1 MGGGRSSS
9 DVRSTTSSSSKSRR
23 KTDSKSSHSR
33 KSSRG
38 DDRDRGLGD
47 LSAYEPSVSGSRR
60 GPASVAGESV
70 ASTYVTAEPDE
81 IEPYPAVVERAPKR
95 RDSDRDSIRS
105 SRRRHRDR
113 SESRDRDKRKSRRS
127 TTEGLDDDWER
138 ERGER
143 GERDRRERRRTQSGD
158 HYMPP
163 VSTMP
168 SSAPGAQFAADIA
181 APGFSQFPMQYDNTM
196 APAFSAAHE
205 STPSPYDPHVQQQFP
220 GQFPTGITEPYL
232 PYHPAGAAADY
243 YGDQGQSVSEQPGVR
258 PQKPLVNSQ
267 DHLMAASPAANPPP
281 EPSSLGQVGAAA
293 AYFDD
298 ATPVQSVSKPP
309 SGSSSKPSKP
319 GKISKPSS
327 SKPSKPSKPSSSSA
341 IPAAAA
347 AGAATYGIGSMMSH
361 EESQSQYS
369 STSAHQSHSY
379 SQGAVPSS
387 SRPPGSNKPP
397 TSSKPPHSYGVG
409 TGIGIAAA
417 GAAAGYMFNH
427 NDHHDHPENSAQHS
441 QYNGPHYDQSSQ
453 SGLPPYASGSNNV
466 MSAAGG
472 AGYAGPSYAQHVAHH
487 GPGYYPQAIGAGG
500 LAMQHRQR
508 GPLTKFV
515 DFWRDPEGVGR
526 FEDYTETI
534 GVCRYCFDP
543 QSTSL
548 NAPRKHHYNAR
559 RHSSD
564 RYSSS
569 SNSRVNK
576 LSRYHSSEDERGRR
590 KKSKKSSSWLPGML
604 AGYAA
609 KSIFAGKDF
618 DDSYSVR
625 SGRPSGERTSSHD
638 ETMSY
643 TSRGVVR
650 RSERNSPREYYY
662 EDKKSRRP
670 RSRSSSR
677 SRHSSF
683 MKEAALG
690 AAVGGAALAV
700 SKHQRDRSRSTS
712 RIQRRKDSSSSS
724 SFVDVSRPAAKSAGG
739 FTSFFTSTSENR
751 RKTRAKRS
759 KSFFSFRS
767 SSSSSL
773 DNDLAFGDGFSKK
786 PNKLQKKQE
795 KGKKREDVDAALL
808 GLGAT
813 ATALAASHSH
823 GRSRSTGQI
832 LSARD
837 SRSRHS
843 DYGTSANEDDEWID
857 AGSDD
862 HSSTS
867 AHSGLAFGGS
877 SGDSSSDS
885 NSGRWGW
892 GWGKKKE
899 KKKEKKSSIGDAAL
913 AAGAGALGGA
923 ALASVARRRDSRP
936 SSSAGSLQQVYP
948 VPTSDPSRFDVGRAT
963 PSVISNDQ
971 TPLVRPGPI
980 PLQQPQPVTPVSQ
993 AVYSTQGSVLGSI
1006 PAYSTP
1012 AAVPPIFA
1020 NEFDRY
1026 GPQNQGSRDASWH
1039 PDDASYVERR
1049 HPRRS
1054 NSSPVFPIHE
1064 STVSSQK
1071 RRSTIRDQASVSFNL
1086 TEEQAERE
1094 RRLSLTRRER
1104 ESRDDFRD
1112 EPVQLI
1118 DREKELARLE
1128 SERRDL
1134 ERKREREE
1142 RDREREREERDHER
1156 EMERRRKDRDDEKR
1170 RSDGD
1175 KEKDSSKWVEAAAI
1189 GAIGAAAATSII
1201 SHKSRKDEEDASEA
1215 SSRRRE
1221 RRRAERRAESSVISK
1236 PNVPAPV
1243 EPPEPPVDYTDYREE
1258 PYPRPSPRPAQV
1270 YDDYAEFY
1278 APEEIRHSP
1287 DEHSRRRGSVES
1299 DGKPDIVE
1307 VVPASEREK
1316 EEARDEPT
1324 DLPQFGP
1331 EPTDLPQFGPEP
1343 YENREHLPWPV
1354 PQLNFI
1360 DPTPPQSIN
1369 GSVRGGA
1376 SPVVAPVQKAR
1387 DAPREVVREEP
1398 RSEPRSEPYE
1408 AAPREKEPKH
1418 ERSTTGSRVSWGP
1431 HSTHE
1436 YEVPSSSEPD
1446 FSPTPDDFQ
1455 DISID
1460 FPEKEK
1466 PKDIPKS
1473 KEVSKPEFG
1482 DDIEF
1487 AATVAAATEA
1497 AGFDPSFVIDDPKYH
1512 KRTSPPGSEDEGTFS
1527 PSSKWAPVPEQ
1538 HHGFIEGEIDSPDVS
1553 NTRDDTQ
1560 KHVIDKD
1567 PFYAE
1572 PESFCK
1578 DNESSKRREVS
1589 IAQEVIEQLNGK
1601 HGRSGSP
1608 EVDVLSMPGGFD
1620 SFTDS
1625 REVEPRDDRSVFS
1638 APPARESEKSK
1649 SKKSRRSGDDLDLSR
1664 DLPRE
1669 SSRDIS
1675 REALV
1680 NIPSPAVEEP
1690 EIDDKEE
1697 KRRKRRSKQDSDVF
1711 AVDDDARSAIT
1722 SIEDVEKAE
1731 RRKHRSSRS
1740 RDFDDAASIASSPAK
1755 FDDAKG
1761 PVTPLED
1768 DEKSERRKHRSSRSR
1783 EFDDAASAIT
1793 APEDDEKSERRKHRR
1808 SKRDSD
1814 TYSVDDDARS
1824 AATSFE
1830 DGEKSERRKHRSSRS
1845 SRDVSPSTPLDDDEK
1860 SERRRHRSRSSRDFD
1875 DAASAITTPEDDG
1888 KSERRK
1894 HRRSKR
1900 DSDTFSVDDDA
1911 RSAITSFDDI
1921 DKSER
1926 RKHRSRSSRDF
1937 DDTASISS
1945 SPAKFDETREKRRS
1959 KDDKELKEK
1968 SSSGGLFRSLFGSRV
1983 SEPARSRSNSRS
1995 SSVDKR
2001 PSREAMSEAGIDDER
2016 RRRKKKHR
2024 SSSGGESLRDD
2035 GSDKESVR
2043 SARSSRSEANL
2054 EEYRSS
2060 RQKKEERRRNKYE
2073 DIVDS
2078 GRRRESEKV

>member
-1 MGGGRSSS
+1 MFKALMGGGRSSS

-47 LSAYEPSVSGSRR
+47 LSAYEPSASSSRR

-70 ASTYVTAEPDE
+70 ASTYVTAEPDP
-81 IEPYPAVVERAPKR
+81 IDPYTAIVHRTPKR
-95 RDSDRDSIRS
+95 RDSDRDSVR
-105 SRRRHRDR
+105 SRRRERDR

-127 TTEGLDDDWER
+127 TADALDDDWER
-138 ERGER
+138 ER

-163 VSTMP
+163 VSTSMP
-168 SSAPGAQFAADIA
+168 PSAPGAQFAADIA
-181 APGFSQFPMQYDNTM
+181 APGFSQFPMQYDNSM
-196 APAFSAAHE
+196 APAFSPPHTSA
-205 STPSPYDPHVQQQFP
+205 PSLYDPHVPQQFP
-220 GQFPTGITEPYL
+220 GQFPTGAAEPYL

-243 YGDQGQSVSEQPGVR
+243 YGDQGQSVSEQPGTSDGGIAVG
-258 PQKPLVNSQ
+258 Q
-267 DHLMAASPAANPPP
+267 PPP
-281 EPSSLGQVGAAA
+281 EPSSLGQIGAAA

-298 ATPVQSVSKPP
+298 APPTHSAGNPP
-309 SGSSSKPSKP
+309 SGSSSKPPKP
-319 GKISKPSS
+319 GKTSKPSS
-327 SKPSKPSKPSSSSA
+327 SKPSKPSRLSSSSS

-347 AGAATYGIGSMMSH
+347 AGAATYGIGSIMAHDESH
-361 EESQSQYS
+361 YS
-369 STSAHQSHSY
+369 STNEYQSHSY
-379 SQGAVPSS
+379 SQGAIPSS
-387 SRPPGSNKPP
+387 SKPPAANRPSGSNKPP
-397 TSSKPPHSYGVG
+397 SSSKPPHSYGVG
-409 TGIGIAAA
+409 TGIGVAAA
-417 GAAAGYMFNH
+417 GAAAGYMLSH
-427 NDHHDHPENSAQHS
+427 HDHHDQPENPAQH
-441 QYNGPHYDQSSQ
+441 PHYNVQNYEGSSQ
-453 SGLPPYASGSNNV
+453 FGLPPYASGSNNATT
-466 MSAAGG
+466 AAGD
-472 AGYAGPSYAQHVAHH
+472 AGYAGPTYAQHVAHH
-487 GPGYYPQAIGAGG
+487 GPGYYPQAVGAGA

-543 QSTSL
+543 QSSSL
-548 NAPRKHHYNAR
+548 NAPRKHNYHAR

-590 KKSKKSSSWLPGML
+590 KKSKKSSSWLPGVL
-604 AGYAA
+604 TGYAA

-638 ETMSY
+638 ETTSY

-650 RSERNSPREYYY
+650 RSRRNSPREYYY
-662 EDKKSRRP
+662 EDKHSRRN

-700 SKHQRDRSRSTS
+700 SKQQRDRSRSTS
-712 RIQRRKDSSSSS
+712 RVQRRKDSSSSS
-724 SFVDVSRPAAKSAGG
+724 SFVDVSRPAAKSIGG
-739 FTSFFTSTSENR
+739 FTSFFTSSSENR
-751 RKTRAKRS
+751 RNTRAKRS

-786 PNKLQKKQE
+786 PPNKLKKE
-795 KGKKREDVDAALL
+795 RKGKKPEDVDAALL

-813 ATALAASHSH
+813 ATALAAANSH

-832 LSARD
+832 LAARET
-837 SRSRHS
+837 RSRHS

-857 AGSDD
+857 ADSDD
-862 HSSTS
+862 RSSSS
-867 AHSGLAFGGS
+867 ANSALAFGASSSNSSSESS
-877 SGDSSSDS
+877 SG
-885 NSGRWGW
+885 GWGW
-892 GWGKKKE
+892 GWGKKKQ
-899 KKKEKKSSIGDAAL
+899 KKKDKKTSNGKAAL

-963 PSVISNDQ
+963 PSVLSSEQ

-993 AVYSTQGSVLGSI
+993 AIYSTQGSLPGSI
-1006 PAYSTP
+1006 PAYSDP

-1026 GPQNQGSRDASWH
+1026 GHPHQTSRDASWN
-1039 PDDASYVERR
+1039 PGSVSYPER
-1049 HPRRS
+1049 HQPRRS
-1054 NSSPVFPIHE
+1054 NSSPVFPIQE
-1064 STVSSQK
+1064 SSVSSQK
-1071 RRSTIRDQASVSFNL
+1071 RRSTIKDQASVSFNL

-1094 RRLSLTRRER
+1094 RRLSLTRRQR
-1104 ESRDDFRD
+1104 ESREDFRD
-1112 EPVQLI
+1112 DPVQLI
-1118 DREKELARLE
+1118 DREEELARLE
-1128 SERRDL
+1128 SERHDREERERKEL
-1134 ERKREREE
+1134 EREVERERERE
-1142 RDREREREERDHER
+1142 REREVEREREERER
-1156 EMERRRKDRDDEKR
+1156 ERARERRRKERDDEKR
-1170 RSDGD
+1170 RSDSD
-1175 KEKDSSKWVEAAAI
+1175 KERDPSKWVEAAAI

-1201 SHKSRKDEEDASEA
+1201 SHKSKKDEEDASEA

-1221 RRRAERRAESSVISK
+1221 RRRAERRAESSIASK
-1236 PNVPAPV
+1236 SDVPVPV
-1243 EPPEPPVDYTDYREE
+1243 EAPEPPVDYTDYREE
-1258 PYPRPSPRPAQV
+1258 SHPRRSPRPAQV
-1270 YDDYAEFY
+1270 YDDYAEFF
-1278 APEEIRHSP
+1278 APEEVRHSP
-1287 DEHSRRRGSVES
+1287 NEHSRRRGSDES
-1299 DGKPDIVE
+1299 GDNPEIIE
-1307 VVPASEREK
+1307 VIPASEREK
-1316 EEARDEPT
+1316 EEAKD
-1324 DLPQFGP
+1324 

-1343 YENREHLPWPV
+1343 YEDREHLPWPV
-1354 PQLNFI
+1354 PRLNYI
-1360 DPTPPQSIN
+1360 EPTPPHSIN
-1369 GSVRGGA
+1369 GSVRGAA
-1376 SPVVAPVQKAR
+1376 SPVMAPVQKGR
-1387 DAPREVVREEP
+1387 DEPPEVVPEERREEHRKEP
-1398 RSEPRSEPYE
+1398 RSEPRSEPWE
-1408 AAPREKEPKH
+1408 APQESPKR

-1436 YEVPSSSEPD
+1436 YEVPSSSEPE

-1466 PKDIPKS
+1466 SKDLPKS
-1473 KEVSKPEFG
+1473 KETSNPDFG

-1497 AGFDPSFVIDDPKYH
+1497 AGFDPSYVIDDPKYH

-1527 PSSKWAPVPEQ
+1527 PTSRWTPVPEQ
-1538 HHGFIEGEIDSPDVS
+1538 PHGFIEGEIESPDLS
-1553 NTRDDTQ
+1553 KSKDDAPT
-1560 KHVIDKD
+1560 HTIDKHS
-1567 PFYAE
+1567 FYAE
-1572 PESFCK
+1572 PESFCREN
-1578 DNESSKRREVS
+1578 DSSKRREVS
-1589 IAQEVIEQLNGK
+1589 IAQEVMEQLNGK
-1601 HGRSGSP
+1601 HGMPSSS
-1608 EVDVLSMPGGFD
+1608 ENDVLSMPGGFD
-1620 SFTDS
+1620 NFNDS
-1625 REVEPRDDRSVFS
+1625 REVEPYDDRSVFS
-1638 APPARESEKSK
+1638 APPVREPESRTKSK
-1649 SKKSRRSGDDLDLSR
+1649 NSRRSGDGVDFAR

-1669 SSRDIS
+1669 PSRNVSRDVPVD
-1675 REALV
+1675 AV
-1680 NIPSPAVEEP
+1680 SPAAEDH
-1690 EIDDKEE
+1690 EIDHKEE
-1697 KRRKRRSKQDSDVF
+1697 KPQKRRSKEESDVF
-1711 AVDDDARSAIT
+1711 AIDDDARSAIT
-1722 SIEDVEKAE
+1722 SIEDAEKTE

-1740 RDFDDAASIASSPAK
+1740 RDFDDAASVASSPAK
-1755 FDDAKG
+1755 FDDSKG
-1761 PVTPLED
+1761 PITPLEDVEKSEHRKHRSSKSRGFEDTASASTTLED
-1768 DEKSERRKHRSSRSR
+1768 DEKSERRKHRSSKSSR
-1783 EFDDAASAIT
+1783 ET
-1793 APEDDEKSERRKHRR
+1793 
-1808 SKRDSD
+1808 
-1814 TYSVDDDARS
+1814 
-1824 AATSFE
+1824 
-1830 DGEKSERRKHRSSRS
+1830 
-1845 SRDVSPSTPLDDDEK
+1845 SPSTPLDDDGK

-1875 DAASAITTPEDDG
+1875 DAASAITNADDDE

-1900 DSDTFSVDDDA
+1900 DSDTFSVDDEA
-1911 RSAITSFDDI
+1911 RSAITSIDDVER
-1921 DKSER
+1921 SER

-2001 PSREAMSEAGIDDER
+2001 PSREAMSEAGVDDER

-2024 SSSGGESLRDD
+2024 SSSGGDSLRDD

-2043 SARSSRSEANL
+2043 SMRSSRSDANL

-2060 RQKKEERRRNKYE
+2060 RQKKEERRRHKYE

-2078 GRRRESEKV
+2078 GRRGESEKV

>member
-1 MGGGRSSS
+1 MFKALMGGVRSSS

-47 LSAYEPSVSGSRR
+47 LSAYEPSASSSRR

-70 ASTYVTAEPDE
+70 ASTYVTAEPDP
-81 IEPYPAVVERAPKR
+81 IDPYTAIVERTPKR
-95 RDSDRDSIRS
+95 RDSDRDSVR
-105 SRRRHRDR
+105 SRRRERDR

-127 TTEGLDDDWER
+127 TADELDDDWER
-138 ERGER
+138 ER

-163 VSTMP
+163 VSTSMP
-168 SSAPGAQFAADIA
+168 PSAPGAQFAADIA
-181 APGFSQFPMQYDNTM
+181 APGFSQFPMQYDNSI
-196 APAFSAAHE
+196 APNFSPPHTSA
-205 STPSPYDPHVQQQFP
+205 PSLYDPHVPQQFP
-220 GQFPTGITEPYL
+220 GQFPTGTAEPYL

-267 DHLMAASPAANPPP
+267 EHLMAASPSVNPPP
-281 EPSSLGQVGAAA
+281 EPSSLGQIGAAA

-298 ATPVQSVSKPP
+298 ATPIHSASNPP
-309 SGSSSKPSKP
+309 SGSSSKPPKP
-319 GKISKPSS
+319 GKTSKPRIIHRQTNINRIHTHKELSPVLASLQQPTGLPAQTSPPSS
-327 SKPSKPSKPSSSSA
+327 SKP
-341 IPAAAA
+341 
-347 AGAATYGIGSMMSH
+347 
-361 EESQSQYS
+361 
-369 STSAHQSHSY
+369 
-379 SQGAVPSS
+379 
-387 SRPPGSNKPP
+387 
-397 TSSKPPHSYGVG
+397 PHYYGVG
-409 TGIGIAAA
+409 TGIGVAAA
-417 GAAAGYMFNH
+417 GAAAGYMLSH
-427 NDHHDHPENSAQHS
+427 HDHHDHHDHPENPAQH
-441 QYNGPHYDQSSQ
+441 PHYNVQNYEESSQ
-453 SGLPPYASGSNNV
+453 FGLPPYASGSNNV
-466 MSAAGG
+466 TTANGD
-472 AGYAGPSYAQHVAHH
+472 AGYAGPTYAQHVAHH
-487 GPGYYPQAIGAGG
+487 GPGYYPQAVGAGA

-548 NAPRKHHYNAR
+548 NAPRKHNYHAR

-590 KKSKKSSSWLPGML
+590 KKSKKSSSWLPGVL
-604 AGYAA
+604 TGYAA

-638 ETMSY
+638 ETTSY
-643 TSRGVVR
+643 TSRGLVR
-650 RSERNSPREYYY
+650 RSRRNSPREYYY
-662 EDKKSRRP
+662 EDKHSQRN
-670 RSRSSSR
+670 RSQSSSR

-700 SKHQRDRSRSTS
+700 SKQQRDRSRSTS
-712 RIQRRKDSSSSS
+712 RVQRRKDSSSSS
-724 SFVDVSRPAAKSAGG
+724 SFVDVSRPAAKSVGG
-739 FTSFFTSTSENR
+739 FTSFFTSSSENR
-751 RKTRAKRS
+751 RNTRAKRS

-786 PNKLQKKQE
+786 PPNKLKKQR
-795 KGKKREDVDAALL
+795 KGKKPEDVDAALL

-813 ATALAASHSH
+813 ATALAAANSH

-832 LSARD
+832 LTARE

-857 AGSDD
+857 ADSDD
-862 HSSTS
+862 HSSSS
-867 AHSGLAFGGS
+867 ANSALAFGASSSNSSSESS
-877 SGDSSSDS
+877 SG
-885 NSGRWGW
+885 GWGW
-892 GWGKKKE
+892 GWGKKKQ
-899 KKKEKKSSIGDAAL
+899 KKKDKKTSNGKAAL

-948 VPTSDPSRFDVGRAT
+948 VPTSDPGRFDVGRAT
-963 PSVISNDQ
+963 PD
-971 TPLVRPGPI
+971 
-980 PLQQPQPVTPVSQ
+980 
-993 AVYSTQGSVLGSI
+993 
-1006 PAYSTP
+1006 P

-1020 NEFDRY
+1020 NEFDRN
-1026 GPQNQGSRDASWH
+1026 GHPHQASRDASWN
-1039 PDDASYVERR
+1039 PGSVSYPERR
-1049 HPRRS
+1049 QPRRS
-1054 NSSPVFPIHE
+1054 NSSPVFPIQE
-1064 STVSSQK
+1064 SSVFSQK
-1071 RRSTIRDQASVSFNL
+1071 RRSTIKDQASVSFNL

-1094 RRLSLTRRER
+1094 RRLSLTRRQR
-1104 ESRDDFRD
+1104 ESREDFRD
-1112 EPVQLI
+1112 DHVQLI
-1118 DREKELARLE
+1118 DREEESARLE
-1128 SERRDL
+1128 SERRDREERERKEL
-1134 ERKREREE
+1134 EREVERERKREREREWE
-1142 RDREREREERDHER
+1142 RERAEREHEREVDREREERER
-1156 EMERRRKDRDDEKR
+1156 ERTRERRRKERDDEKR
-1170 RSDGD
+1170 RSDSD
-1175 KEKDSSKWVEAAAI
+1175 KEKDPSKWVEAAAI

-1201 SHKSRKDEEDASEA
+1201 SHKSKKDEEDASEA

-1221 RRRAERRAESSVISK
+1221 RRRAERRAESSIVSK
-1236 PNVPAPV
+1236 SDVSVPV
-1243 EPPEPPVDYTDYREE
+1243 EAPEPPVDYTDYREE
-1258 PYPRPSPRPAQV
+1258 SHPRRSPRPAQV
-1270 YDDYAEFY
+1270 YDDYAEFF
-1278 APEEIRHSP
+1278 APEEVRHSP
-1287 DEHSRRRGSVES
+1287 NEQSRRRGSDES
-1299 DGKPDIVE
+1299 GDKPEIIE

-1316 EEARDEPT
+1316 EEAKD
-1324 DLPQFGP
+1324 

-1343 YENREHLPWPV
+1343 YEDREHLPWPV
-1354 PQLNFI
+1354 PRLNYI
-1360 DPTPPQSIN
+1360 EPTPPHSIN
-1369 GSVRGGA
+1369 GSVRGAA
-1376 SPVVAPVQKAR
+1376 SPVIAPVQKGR
-1387 DAPREVVREEP
+1387 DESSEVVREE
-1398 RSEPRSEPYE
+1398 RREEHRKEPRSEPWE
-1408 AAPREKEPKH
+1408 APQESPKR

-1436 YEVPSSSEPD
+1436 YDVPSSSEPE

-1466 PKDIPKS
+1466 SKDLPKS
-1473 KEVSKPEFG
+1473 KETSNPDFG

-1527 PSSKWAPVPEQ
+1527 PTSKWTPVPEQ
-1538 HHGFIEGEIDSPDVS
+1538 PHGFIEGEIESPDVS
-1553 NTRDDTQ
+1553 KSKDDVPKQ
-1560 KHVIDKD
+1560 FIDKD
-1567 PFYAE
+1567 SFYAE

-1578 DNESSKRREVS
+1578 ENDSSKRREVS

-1601 HGRSGSP
+1601 HGMPSSP
-1608 EVDVLSMPGGFD
+1608 ENDVLSMPGGFD
-1620 SFTDS
+1620 NFNDS
-1625 REVEPRDDRSVFS
+1625 REVEPYDDRSVFS
-1638 APPARESEKSK
+1638 APPVRASESKTK
-1649 SKKSRRSGDDLDLSR
+1649 SKKSRRSGNDVDFAR

-1669 SSRDIS
+1669 SSHNVPRDFPVD
-1675 REALV
+1675 AV
-1680 NIPSPAVEEP
+1680 SPAAEDH

-1697 KRRKRRSKQDSDVF
+1697 KPQKRRSKEESDVF
-1711 AVDDDARSAIT
+1711 AIDDDARSAIT
-1722 SIEDVEKAE
+1722 SIEDVEKSE

-1740 RDFDDAASIASSPAK
+1740 RDLDDAASVASSPAK
-1755 FDDAKG
+1755 FDDSKG
-1761 PVTPLED
+1761 PITPLEDTEQSERRKHRSSRSREFEDTASARTTLED
-1768 DEKSERRKHRSSRSR
+1768 DEKSERRKHRSSRSSR
-1783 EFDDAASAIT
+1783 ET
-1793 APEDDEKSERRKHRR
+1793 
-1808 SKRDSD
+1808 
-1814 TYSVDDDARS
+1814 
-1824 AATSFE
+1824 
-1830 DGEKSERRKHRSSRS
+1830 
-1845 SRDVSPSTPLDDDEK
+1845 SPSTPLDDDGK

-1875 DAASAITTPEDDG
+1875 DAASAITNADDDE

-1894 HRRSKR
+1894 HRRAKR
-1900 DSDTFSVDDDA
+1900 DSDTFSAVDDEA
-1911 RSAITSFDDI
+1911 RSAITSIDDV
-1921 DKSER
+1921 EN
-1926 RKHRSRSSRDF
+1926 
-1937 DDTASISS
+1937 
-1945 SPAKFDETREKRRS
+1945 

-2001 PSREAMSEAGIDDER
+2001 PSREAVSEAGVDDER

-2024 SSSGGESLRDD
+2024 SSSGGDSLRDD

-2043 SARSSRSEANL
+2043 SMRSSRSDANL

-2060 RQKKEERRRNKYE
+2060 RQKKEERRRHKYE

-2078 GRRRESEKV
+2078 GRRGESEKV